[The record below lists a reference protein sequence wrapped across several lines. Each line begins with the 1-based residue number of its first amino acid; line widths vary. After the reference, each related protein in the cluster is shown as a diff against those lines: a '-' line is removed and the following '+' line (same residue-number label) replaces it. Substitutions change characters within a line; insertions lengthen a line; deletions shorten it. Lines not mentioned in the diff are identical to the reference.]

1 MMEEAPKYARDGRD
15 RRAVT
20 QARWSQVTLTVTLWG
35 RQINVFMWPIASF
48 ATTTVSKLPANRMQ
62 HLSRRIPQLRCSSR
76 TYASLTSSP
85 INPTSVGP
93 FQVFDRNAKRIQKDR
108 AAARNDGEASR
119 TVDYVRDEVAERM
132 IERFMVC
139 SYFCVFRARV
149 VES

>member
-1 MMEEAPKYARDGRD
+1 MIGER
-15 RRAVT
+15 VT

-35 RQINVFMWPIASF
+35 RQINVVVWPILAHRHPLRQL
-48 ATTTVSKLPANRMQ
+48 SKLLASRMQ
-62 HLSRRIPQLRCSSR
+62 HLSRRIPRLRYSSR

-93 FQVFDRNAKRIQKDR
+93 FQVFDRNAKRMQKDR
-108 AAARNDGEASR
+108 AATRNGGEASR

-139 SYFCVFRARV
+139 PYFHISRTTRRL
-149 VES
+149 ES